1 MKITPDTFI
10 ISDTHFG
17 DKMAIK
23 KYPVR
28 AVTLNATNF
37 KSFDDMAIARWNEV
51 VGQNDNVLHLGDVFA
66 GSGAQSLSKLNG
78 EKTLILGNN
87 DIGKCEN
94 LSKDFGWKIISNIK
108 FKLENKDE
116 KREFKKA
123 MKKKWGDELKNPYA
137 CALVV
142 VVNNIKIMFSH
153 FPVGER
159 KKNDRYCKARDIIDF
174 AYALAGCEINIHG
187 HIHIRQSVQEY
198 CCNVSTEKLDFK
210 PRKLREILYDWANV

>member
-1 MKITPDTFI
+1 MKITPETFV

-23 KYPVR
+23 KYPIR
-28 AVTLNATNF
+28 AVTLNATHF
-37 KSFDDMAIARWNEV
+37 KSFDELAISRWNEV
-51 VGQNDNVLHLGDVFA
+51 VGEQDCVLHLGDVFA
-66 GSGAQSLSKLNG
+66 GSGVESIAKLNG
-78 EKTLILGNN
+78 KKTLILGNN

-94 LSKDFGWKIISNIK
+94 LNKDFGWKVISKIK
-108 FKLENKDE
+108 FKLDSNE
-116 KREFKKA
+116 KSELKKA
-123 MKKKWGDELKNPYA
+123 MKKKWGEELKNPYA

-142 VVNNIKIMFSH
+142 VVNNLKIMFSH

-159 KKNDRYCKARDIIDF
+159 KKNDRYCKARDIIDY

-187 HIHIRQSVQEY
+187 HIHVRSSVQEY

-210 PRKLREILYDWANV
+210 PRRLREILSDWANG

>member
-23 KYPVR
+23 KYPIRSVS
-28 AVTLNATNF
+28 LNATNF
-37 KSFDDMAIARWNEV
+37 KSFDEMCIARWNEV
-51 VGQNDNVLHLGDVFA
+51 VSKDDSVLHLGDVFA
-66 GSGAQSLSKLNG
+66 GNGLESLKKLNG

-94 LSKDFGWKIISNIK
+94 LHKELDWKVISNIK

-116 KREFKKA
+116 KDELKKA

-137 CALVV
+137 TALIV
-142 VVNNIKIMFSH
+142 VVNNIRIMFSH

-159 KKNDRYCKARDIIDF
+159 KKNDKYYKARDIIDY
-174 AYALAGCEINIHG
+174 AYNLARCEINIHG
-187 HIHIRQSVQEY
+187 HIHIRQSVQEF

-210 PRKLREILYDWANV
+210 PKKLREILYHWANA